1 MSKKAVL
8 LINLGT
14 PEEPTEQAVRT
25 YLKEFLWDPNVV
37 QLPRVLWW
45 LILNGIVLKTR
56 PRQSALAYQ
65 RVWTKDGS
73 PLLSHSKKIM
83 QGLQSFADDKYPNKY
98 HFFLGMR
105 YGSPSISSAIS
116 AMQDLG
122 VDEITI
128 LPLYPQYA
136 TSSSKT
142 AIEAAEKSLSQYI
155 DKPPYRVINQYFDN
169 PSYIFALAN
178 RTREHWEKIGRSAYL
193 LMSFHGVPERTIRQG
208 DPYYDHCKK
217 TAELLAEEL
226 ALNPADWSMA
236 FQSRFGKAKWIQPY
250 CLDTLQQLP
259 NNGVV
264 DIDVI
269 CPGFAVDCLETL
281 DEIAIENKAIFLAAG
296 GRSYHYIAALNDNQ
310 DHISA
315 LFSLLMDQ

>member
-1 MSKKAVL
+1 MRKQAVL

-14 PEEPTEQAVRT
+14 PEEPTEQAVRA

-37 QLPRVLWW
+37 QLPRLLWW
-45 LILNGIVLKTR
+45 LILNGIILKKR
-56 PRQSALAYQ
+56 PRQSALAYK

-73 PLLSHSKKIM
+73 PLLSNSKKIM
-83 QGLQSFADDKYPNKY
+83 QGLQAFADAKFPNKY

-105 YGSPSISSAIS
+105 YGSPSISNEIS
-116 AMQDLG
+116 AMQNLS
-122 VDEITI
+122 VDEIII

-142 AIEAAEKSLSQYI
+142 AIEAAEKSLTQYRE
-155 DKPPYRVINQYFDN
+155 KPPYKIINQYFDN
-169 PSYIFALAN
+169 PSYISALAN
-178 RTREHWEKIGRSAYL
+178 RTREHWKNTGRSAYL
-193 LMSFHGVPERTIRQG
+193 LMSFHGVPEKTIRQG
-208 DPYYDHCKK
+208 DPYFDHCKK
-217 TAELLAEEL
+217 TAELLAKEL
-226 ALNPADWSMA
+226 GLNSTDWSMA
-236 FQSRFGKAKWIQPY
+236 FQSRFGMAKWVQPY

-281 DEIAIENKAIFLAAG
+281 DEIAIENKAVFLAAG
-296 GRSYHYIAALNDNQ
+296 GRSYHYIEALNDSQ